1 VVEVLLS
8 GGNAHDMTMAKEL
21 VANVFGCHV
30 LADGGYIGKEFRI
43 FLLGQNNTPHIP
55 SRSNTLNPEPYDEN
69 LYKLRRIIEMTFG
82 KLKENKRIDTRF
94 DKLDI
99 TFLGSL
105 AIAFLKIT
113 LGITLC

>member
-21 VANVFGCHV
+21 VADVFGCAV
-30 LADGGYIGKEFRI
+30 LADTGYVGKGFRA
-43 FLLGQNNTPHIP
+43 FLVSQNNTPHIP
-55 SRSNTLNPEPYDEN
+55 SRGNTISPEPYDKD

-82 KLKENKRIDTRF
+82 KLKENKRLDTRF
-94 DKLDI
+94 DKLDA
-99 TFLGSL
+99 TLLGSL